1 MYNNKIDSNRK
12 IRHDWVDALKFL
24 GI

>member
-12 IRHDWVDALKFL
+12 IRHDWVDAL
-24 GI
+24 

>member
-12 IRHDWVDALKFL
+12 IRHDWVDALK
-24 GI
+24 

>member
-12 IRHDWVDALKFL
+12 IRHDWVDALKF
-24 GI
+24 

>member
-24 GI
+24 G